1 MSIIR
6 KHDYKLK
13 ANGIP
18 FEMIP
23 LLDEHLPLLY
33 KWNNDPEVV
42 YWSDSGNFEVC
53 TEEEVNTVYE
63 FHNNSEFMKGILIRR

>member
-6 KHDYKLK
+6 KHDIYLK
-13 ANGIP
+13 AKNEI
-18 FEMIP
+18 ELIP

-42 YWSDSGNFEVC
+42 YWSDSDNFEVC
-53 TEEEVNTVYE
+53 TEDDVSCETTCQ
-63 FHNNSEFMKGILIRR
+63 RRKKAV